1 MKCMKCGAEVEKSFT
16 TDIFDLGDCVLIIR
30 NIPCVKCTECTE
42 IIYTGKIIRDIEKII
57 EQNKKNITEIA
68 VIDFSKIAA

>member
-1 MKCMKCGAEVEKSFT
+1 MKCVKCGAEVEKSFT

-30 NIPCVKCTECTE
+30 NIPCFKCTKCTET
-42 IIYTGKIIRDIEKII
+42 IYTGKIIRSLEKII
-57 EQNKKNITEIA
+57 EQSKKNIGEIS